1 MNIALDADVVIKM
14 TKSSL
19 KEAVVSAFSVLLP
32 SEVEA
37 ECVEQG
43 KQGGHA
49 DALKVEENIKRGR
62 IQVRGTR
69 RSDRAEPIVRGLNLK
84 GGEAGLVR
92 LHASGGIDVVVS
104 DDRRFL
110 NVLQTLEI
118 PFATSSSLIVALARR
133 DRIKR
138 GEALAYLKKLA
149 EYISEE
155 QYSEARAAIEAGG
168 P

>member
-1 MNIALDADVVIKM
+1 VNVALDSDVVIKM

-19 KEAVVSAFSVLLP
+19 KEAVVSAFSVFLP
-32 SEVEA
+32 SEVEV

-49 DALKVEENIKRGR
+49 DALRVEENIKRGR

-69 RSDRAEPIVRGLNLK
+69 RSGRAETIVRDLRLK
-84 GGEAGLVR
+84 SGEADLVR
-92 LHASGGIDVVVS
+92 LHASGGVDVVVS

-118 PFATSSSLIVALARR
+118 PFATSSSLIVALAKR
-133 DRIKR
+133 DRINR
-138 GEALAYLKKLA
+138 REALVYLRKLA

-155 QYSEARAAIEAGG
+155 QYAEARAAIEAEG

>member
-1 MNIALDADVVIKM
+1 MNIALDSDVVIKM

-19 KEAVVSAFSVLLP
+19 KEAVVSVFSALLP
-32 SEVEA
+32 SEVEE

-43 KQGGHA
+43 KKGGHV

-62 IQVRGTR
+62 IHVRGTR
-69 RSDRAEPIVRGLNLK
+69 RSGPAETIVRDLSLK
-84 GGEAGLVR
+84 SGEAGLVR

-133 DRIKR
+133 NKIKR
-138 GEALAYLKKLA
+138 GEALVYLQKLA

-155 QYSEARAAIEAGG
+155 QYTEARAAIEAEG

>member
-1 MNIALDADVVIKM
+1 M

-19 KEAVVSAFSVLLP
+19 KEAVVSPFSVLLP
-32 SEVEA
+32 AEVEA

-62 IQVRGTR
+62 IQVRGPR
-69 RSDRAEPIVRGLNLK
+69 RSDRAEPIVRGLNLE

-110 NVLQTLEI
+110 DVLQTLEI

-133 DRIKR
+133 GRTKG
-138 GEALAYLKKLA
+138 GEEPVYLQDLA
-149 EYISEE
+149 EYTSKE
-155 QYSEARAAIEAGG
+155 QDAGARAA
-168 P
+168 

>member
-1 MNIALDADVVIKM
+1 MDIALDSDVVIKM

-32 SEVEA
+32 TEVEV

-49 DALKVEENIKRGR
+49 DALRVEENIERGR
-62 IQVRGTR
+62 IQVRDTR
-69 RSDRAEPIVRGLNLK
+69 RSGRAETIAKGLSLK
-84 GGEAGLVR
+84 SGEAGLVR
-92 LHASGGIDVVVS
+92 LHASGGVDVVVS

-133 DRIKR
+133 DRLKR
-138 GEALAYLKKLA
+138 GEALVYLQKLA

-155 QYSEARAAIEAGG
+155 QYAEAKAAIEARG

>member
-1 MNIALDADVVIKM
+1 VNIALDSDVVIKV

-19 KEAVVSAFSVLLP
+19 KETLVSAFLVLLP
-32 SEVEA
+32 PEVVV

-62 IQVRGTR
+62 IQVRTTR
-69 RSDRAEPIVRGLNLK
+69 KSGRAETIVRDLRLK
-84 GGEAGLVR
+84 GGEAGVVR
-92 LHASGGIDVVVS
+92 LHGSGAVNVVVS

-110 NVLQTLEI
+110 HVLEALDI
-118 PFATSSSLIVALARR
+118 PFATSSSLIVALA
-133 DRIKR
+133 KR
-138 GEALAYLKKLA
+138 GRMKREDALMYLQKLA

-155 QYSEARAAIEAGG
+155 QYAEARAAVEEGG
-168 P
+168 S